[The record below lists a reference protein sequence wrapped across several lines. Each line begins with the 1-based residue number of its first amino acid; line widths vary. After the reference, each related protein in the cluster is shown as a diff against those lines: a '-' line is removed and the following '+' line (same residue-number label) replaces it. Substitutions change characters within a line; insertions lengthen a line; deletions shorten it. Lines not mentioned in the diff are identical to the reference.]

1 MTKLALGL
9 IAVGALVAAAAVPA
23 LAQVD
28 VYVGPGGFSVGTPGY
43 YGGPYRGYYAYG
55 PGYRYH
61 PGWHRHYYRHH
72 GEHEWDED

>member
-9 IAVGALVAAAAVPA
+9 AAVGALVAATAVPA

-43 YGGPYRGYYAYG
+43 YGGPYRGYDAYG

>member
-9 IAVGALVAAAAVPA
+9 AAVGALVAATAVPA

-43 YGGPYRGYYAYG
+43 YYGGPAPRVLCLRTRLSLSPRMAQTLL
-55 PGYRYH
+55 PPSR
-61 PGWHRHYYRHH
+61 
-72 GEHEWDED
+72 